1 MSVTVNMPQM
11 AANGLSE
18 NWLFKYCG
26 NLHWQELCRALDIR
40 SADLRDDSGA
50 RLYPTF
56 VAIFARY
63 DAPLASVKE
72 NDQLETAAELSYF
85 GRSFF
90 HSRITLTRGDVAFKL
105 EMLTTFV
112 TREQEGRN
120 DLRKSTPSS
129 DLSYAATALTEA
141 PAILKTSQGMHRG
154 DFPDY
159 RFDGCEIDLSASS
172 LDPVCDYEPSPYSE
186 FNGANLLYFASY
198 PTICDTLER
207 RMIMA
212 ASPSD
217 SATDWA
223 ISTSTISRDVF
234 YYGNLD
240 IGASLRARLK
250 TYLPLSDKA
259 VTHTSLLR
267 ASDDL
272 PIADVFTSRR
282 QVA

>member
-26 NLHWQELCRALDIR
+26 NLHWQELCRGLSIR

-63 DAPLASVKE
+63 DAPLASVRE
-72 NDQLETAAELSYF
+72 NDRLETATELSYF

-90 HSRITLTRGDVAFKL
+90 HSLVTLRHQDVAFKL

-129 DLSYAATALTEA
+129 DLSYAVAALTEA
-141 PAILKTSQGMHRG
+141 PEILNTSQGMRRG
-154 DFPDY
+154 EIANY
-159 RFDGCEIDLSASS
+159 GFDGFEIDMSASS
-172 LDPVCDYEPSPYSE
+172 LDLARDYEPSPYSD

-207 RMIMA
+207 HMIMA
-212 ASPSD
+212 DSPSD
-217 SATDWA
+217 GATDWA
-223 ISTSTISRDVF
+223 MATSTVARDVF

-240 IGASLRARLK
+240 LGASLRARLK
-250 TYLPLSDKA
+250 THIRRPDKA
-259 VTHTSLLR
+259 VTHSALLR

-272 PIADVFTSRR
+272 PIADIFTSRR
-282 QVA
+282 LVA